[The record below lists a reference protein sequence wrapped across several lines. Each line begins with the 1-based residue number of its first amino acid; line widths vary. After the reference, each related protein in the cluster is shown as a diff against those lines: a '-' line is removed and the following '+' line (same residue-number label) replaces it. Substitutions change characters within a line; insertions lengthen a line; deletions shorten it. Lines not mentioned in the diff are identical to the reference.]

1 MPFIDNRRIRFI
13 AGVVALLFLT
23 APLSARGVDASTP
36 VPEKIEVAATVAEE
50 IRAFVHD
57 FYYSTERET
66 VKEYTEKADYILEFV
81 RENID
86 SVVDPVGFAELVAPV
101 AVTLELYSPDLGAQY
116 TSALKEALSPLG
128 LNEER
133 LDCIMTAA
141 KVKKYR
147 QYMHE
152 LERFEG
158 SPNIRTPA
166 EEIAKYAKDSEYG
179 AFTALELAIDLGSKD
194 REGAA
199 LLFDA
204 ALTFFSHNADA
215 YSNWIK
221 LVECQKN
228 ETRRRQLQKES
239 ADERLGV
246 GDLRKQIS
254 SATASSGSD
263 LSLVMCLNRIFELQQ
278 LRMKVEYAESTTKTI
293 SQAESLE
300 LQKEIAPFML
310 EEIVEVISEPGG
322 VTNWFNYFLETSF
335 FAMGDLKDGARILDA
350 YKSIVTS
357 CANPDVMVFARDR
370 AIRALRLLMREAKD
384 EDAKLQVLQTLR
396 DFVAT
401 DNRFIFYIL
410 SFFEEI
416 DDSDVD
422 LVLPLFNEYLS
433 SLQSSDELVANY
445 LTANGVKWPT
455 ENTTSATRSLRR
467 SARVKQLRDEFET
480 LKCILLIKQAKHEG
494 NAQKMKAYA
503 EEFKNLPRTN
513 AGYYRMLPKFKE
525 LIESLNSEAT
535 SVF

>member
-1 MPFIDNRRIRFI
+1 
-13 AGVVALLFLT
+13 
-23 APLSARGVDASTP
+23 
-36 VPEKIEVAATVAEE
+36 
-50 IRAFVHD
+50 
-57 FYYSTERET
+57 
-66 VKEYTEKADYILEFV
+66 
-81 RENID
+81 
-86 SVVDPVGFAELVAPV
+86 
-101 AVTLELYSPDLGAQY
+101 
-116 TSALKEALSPLG
+116 
-128 LNEER
+128 
-133 LDCIMTAA
+133 
-141 KVKKYR
+141 
-147 QYMHE
+147 
-152 LERFEG
+152 
-158 SPNIRTPA
+158 
-166 EEIAKYAKDSEYG
+166 
-179 AFTALELAIDLGSKD
+179 
-194 REGAA
+194 
-199 LLFDA
+199 
-204 ALTFFSHNADA
+204 
-215 YSNWIK
+215 
-221 LVECQKN
+221 
-228 ETRRRQLQKES
+228 
-239 ADERLGV
+239 
-246 GDLRKQIS
+246 
-254 SATASSGSD
+254 
-263 LSLVMCLNRIFELQQ
+263 
-278 LRMKVEYAESTTKTI
+278 
-293 SQAESLE
+293 
-300 LQKEIAPFML
+300 
-310 EEIVEVISEPGG
+310 ISEPGG
-322 VTNWFNYFLETSF
+322 VTNWSNYFLETSF